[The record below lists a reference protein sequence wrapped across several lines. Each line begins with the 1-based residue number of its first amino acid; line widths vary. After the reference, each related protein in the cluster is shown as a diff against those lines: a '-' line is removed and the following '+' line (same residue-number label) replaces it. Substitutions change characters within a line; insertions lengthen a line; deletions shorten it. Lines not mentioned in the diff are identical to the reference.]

1 MGKKCLVS
9 VVVAAEGGH
18 FEGQCS
24 RTDVDNRFNDRVA
37 VVRTGS
43 GATKGLTVMV
53 QRDQVRVVRPATS
66 AMNGGAA

>member
-1 MGKKCLVS
+1 MSKKCVVS

-37 VVRTGS
+37 VVRTG
-43 GATKGLTVMV
+43 GAAKGLTVMV
-53 QRDQVRVVRPATS
+53 PRGQVRVVQPATS
-66 AMNGGAA
+66 AMNNGGAA

>member
-1 MGKKCLVS
+1 MGKKCLVP
-9 VVVAAEGGH
+9 VVVATEGGH

-37 VVRTGS
+37 VVRTG
-43 GATKGLTVMV
+43 GAAKGLTVMV